1 MTKLRLYL
9 DTSVP
14 SFLFADDSPERKEIT
29 QKFWDLLGLGVYD
42 VYVSEVLLREIN
54 DARQP
59 LRRELISTI
68 AALVPEIV
76 YINPEIVMLAD
87 KYVEEQISHFI
98 FKMTHCIFAAATYA
112 GCDALIS
119 WNFKHMVRLKTIRG
133 VNAVNQLLHYRQI
146 EILTPQSWVEEDRD
160 E

>member
-87 KYVEEQISHFI
+87 KYVEEQIIPLHFQD
-98 FKMTHCIFAAATYA
+98 
-112 GCDALIS
+112 DALHICS
-119 WNFKHMVRLKTIRG
+119 GNLRRL
-133 VNAVNQLLHYRQI
+133 
-146 EILTPQSWVEEDRD
+146 
-160 E
+160 